1 MASRRGAIRGRRRSN
16 QESVAGGRRHYDPP
30 TDTRRAVPPHSD
42 TRPEDLE
49 CWDTEGAIRPST
61 KSRQR
66 TLHRAVNV
74 CGGLAPL
81 AKNLGVSADMLATWL
96 DGNANPPVD
105 IYIKALDLV
114 AGGRQGRRLTR
125 RSSR

>member
-1 MASRRGAIRGRRRSN
+1 M
-16 QESVAGGRRHYDPP
+16 
-30 TDTRRAVPPHSD
+30 
-42 TRPEDLE
+42 PEDLKR
-49 CWDTEGAIRPST
+49 WDSEGANRQST

-81 AKNLGVSADMLATWL
+81 AENLGVSADMLATWL
-96 DGNANPPVD
+96 NGNAPPPVR